1 MSGEIAGNAQN
12 RQLLTGFRRYSDQV
26 LGRRMSDFVDALIDY
41 LTELSHSP
49 RAPGIGRGSLMDCLM
64 LLRQRRTV
72 LSERWLVELGRF
84 RDDLCP
90 PAEQHDQW
98 WDVIESGGA
107 LDLVDLD
114 AFEDFLA
121 QERVVSVG
129 EEQHS
134 PAIEA
139 LQIRVAQL
147 AGIDPLRLRLPEH
160 PAQLTRALQRA
171 LEEQRIPARTLPR
184 IFECFIREF
193 IRPLDT
199 DYRSL
204 NAWLEE
210 HGVRPG
216 LEQEIRSRGSL
227 LKQAT
232 VQQRQSQRRRLIA
245 EARGAAGNDTPV
257 DARPLSDASE
267 DTGAEPAAAE
277 EPRAAALYAS
287 VLRALETQAGHA
299 PAPADGQ
306 PGSGGLAGESE
317 VAQSLAALQ
326 QRDPAELQ
334 AALQRAGSLLSWL
347 EEHLD
352 ALPELAGTRGVNRE
366 SRSRLQLVDR
376 LFGTLDAHFNLH
388 EALRPTVERLQLPLA
403 RLALHEPH
411 FFLDPAHPAR
421 QLMDRLA
428 ALATE
433 ANFPNRV
440 LEQRLQ
446 AIAGD
451 IAERYDG
458 DRSVFAD
465 ALTQLEHLGQQQASA
480 LNRNIERVVAAREG
494 KARLERARQAVD
506 QLIAQTLPSPQAPA
520 ILLEVLAGGWRD
532 LMVLVRVKQ
541 GPDSEDWREQAHM
554 LQQLT
559 GWLQERDEGG
569 LDGDALVQQA
579 LEAGPFVDLLEQQ
592 ISAASLGSPEIST
605 HLDTLRGIL
614 AGDTPVALTAAP
626 EAAESEDQRVQ
637 RQRQRIEHTRHL
649 RRWVRRVEQLELGT
663 WLSYRDHQGR
673 PQRMR
678 LAWISE
684 DGERYLFVNERGQK
698 VAELGRVALA
708 RRLSHGV
715 KPPTPEEHLSVVD
728 RSMYSTLEAAQRHLS
743 FERNHDQVTR
753 LINREAFE
761 KQLAR
766 ALRHA
771 QQHAAEHALLLLDID
786 SFHLVNDVYDRVLGD
801 EILDQFARLLSQG
814 HGRKLSSARLEGD
827 RFALLLVDHNESQ
840 AMAVAEQVRSDIA
853 AASLPVEGEAVSFTV
868 AIGVAAIRDVTADSA
883 SLFEQ
888 AGAALE
894 AAKCEGGNCVR
905 HWQQDQAVVARQRQE
920 HQRSR
925 RALEEAMNS
934 DRFVLRAQPIVKTA
948 IDGQQLATRHYELLL
963 AVRDSE
969 GRPGSPL
976 PFIQSAERYR
986 LMPLV
991 DRWVVREA
999 FRWISGLMDAQKVVP
1014 AVAINLSGSSVTDDS
1029 FMDFLFEQI
1038 SEFGVGTNRLC
1049 FEITEVGTINNLTR
1063 AADFVRAFRNIGC
1076 KFSIDDFG
1084 TGLESHNYLRELPV
1098 DYVKIDGSFVQ
1109 GLETNPS
1116 DLAMA
1121 RAINDLAHFLGQET
1135 IAECVESQSVM
1146 EQLREIGVDYLQG
1159 WGIGRPVLLDEVTR
1173 DLSRVAT

>member
-12 RQLLTGFRRYSDQV
+12 RQLLAGFRRHSDQV
-26 LGRRMSDFVDALIDY
+26 LGRRMRDFVDALIDY

-64 LLRQRRTV
+64 LLRQRRAALT
-72 LSERWLVELGRF
+72 ERWLAELGRF

-121 QERVVSVG
+121 QERVVSIG
-129 EEQHS
+129 EDLHS

-147 AGIDPLRLRLPEH
+147 AGLDPLKLRLPEH
-160 PAQLTRALQRA
+160 PAQLTRALQRS
-171 LEEQRIPARTLPR
+171 LDEQRIPARTLPR

-193 IRPLDT
+193 IRPLDA

-204 NAWLEE
+204 NGWLEE

-216 LEQEIRSRGSL
+216 LEQEIRARGSL

-232 VQQRQSQRRRLIA
+232 VQQRQAQRRRRIA
-245 EARGAAGNDTPV
+245 EARGAANGTAL
-257 DARPLSDASE
+257 DALPLADAS
-267 DTGAEPAAAE
+267 TGDNAEPLAVDD
-277 EPRAAALYAS
+277 PRAATLYAS
-287 VLRALETQAGHA
+287 VLRALETQA
-299 PAPADGQ
+299 PADQPPADNGQ
-306 PGSGGLAGESE
+306 DTGSLARENQ

-326 QRDPAELQ
+326 HRDPAELQ
-334 AALQRAGSLLSWL
+334 AALQRAGSLLNWL

-451 IAERYDG
+451 IADRYDG
-458 DRSVFAD
+458 DSSVFAD
-465 ALTQLEHLGQQQASA
+465 ALAQLEHLGEQQASA

-494 KARLERARQAVD
+494 KARLEHARQAVD
-506 QLIAQTLPSPQAPA
+506 QLIARTLPSPLAPTV
-520 ILLEVLAGGWRD
+520 LLDVLAGGWRD

-541 GPDSEDWREQAHM
+541 GPDSEDWHEQAYM
-554 LQQLT
+554 LQQAA
-559 GWLQERDEGG
+559 GWLQERSEGA
-569 LDGDALVQQA
+569 LDDDVLVQQG
-579 LEAGPFVDLLEQQ
+579 LEADPFVDLLEQQ
-592 ISAASLGSPEIST
+592 LSAASLGSPEIT
-605 HLDTLRGIL
+605 GHLDTLRGIL
-614 AGDTPVALTAAP
+614 AGEIPVSLTTAP
-626 EAAESEDQRVQ
+626 ETTETEAQRTQ
-637 RQRQRIEHTRHL
+637 RQRERIEQTRHL

-663 WLSYRDHQGR
+663 WLSYRDQEGR
-673 PQRMR
+673 PLRMR
-678 LAWISE
+678 LAWVSE
-684 DGERYLFVNERGQK
+684 DRERYLFVNERGQK

-786 SFHLVNDVYDRVLGD
+786 SFHLVNEVYDRVLGD

-814 HGRKLSSARLEGD
+814 HGRKLSSARLKGD
-827 RFALLLVDHNESQ
+827 RFALLLVDHDESQ
-840 AMAVAEQVRSDIA
+840 ALAVAEHVRRDIA
-853 AASLPVEGEAVSFTV
+853 DASLPVEGEPVSFTV
-868 AIGVAAIRDVTADSA
+868 AIGVAPIRDVTADSA
-883 SLFEQ
+883 TLFEQ
-888 AGAALE
+888 ADAALQ
-894 AAKCEGGNCVR
+894 AAKREGGNCVR
-905 HWQQDQAVVARQRQE
+905 HWQEDQAVVAHQRKE

-934 DRFVLRAQPIVKTA
+934 DRFVLRAQPIIKTA
-948 IDGQQLATRHYELLL
+948 IDGQHLTTRHYELLL
-963 AVRDSE
+963 AVRDRD
-969 GRPGSPL
+969 GLPGSPL
-976 PFIQSAERYR
+976 PFIESAERYR
-986 LMPLV
+986 LMPMV

-1098 DYVKIDGSFVQ
+1098 DYVKIDGSFIQ
-1109 GLETNPS
+1109 GLETNQS

-1135 IAECVESQSVM
+1135 IAECVENQSVM

-1159 WGIGRPVLLDEVTR
+1159 WGVGRPVLLDEVTR
-1173 DLSRVAT
+1173 DLSKVAT